1 MNPVTRRVHV
11 RVPAT
16 SANLG
21 SGFDTVGLALD
32 YHDELTFTL
41 SDDPADTDAHAHHCS
56 PIAPAS
62 LPARRCRSTPP

>member
-1 MNPVTRRVHV
+1 MEPICTQVKV

-41 SDDPADTDAHAHHCS
+41 SRDRVSYTHLT
-56 PIAPAS
+56 
-62 LPARRCRSTPP
+62 LPTILRV

>member
-1 MNPVTRRVHV
+1 MNPICNSVHV

-41 SDDPADTDAHAHHCS
+41 NDDPNDGIDVVQNQFLR
-56 PIAPAS
+56 S
-62 LPARRCRSTPP
+62 LNP

>member
-1 MNPVTRRVHV
+1 MMPDIHSVRV

-32 YHDELTFTL
+32 YHDE
-41 SDDPADTDAHAHHCS
+41 
-56 PIAPAS
+56 I
-62 LPARRCRSTPP
+62 

>member
-1 MNPVTRRVHV
+1 MDPVTRKVHV

-32 YHDELTFTL
+32 YHDELRPAQHGRA
-41 SDDPADTDAHAHHCS
+41 SDH
-56 PIAPAS
+56 
-62 LPARRCRSTPP
+62 